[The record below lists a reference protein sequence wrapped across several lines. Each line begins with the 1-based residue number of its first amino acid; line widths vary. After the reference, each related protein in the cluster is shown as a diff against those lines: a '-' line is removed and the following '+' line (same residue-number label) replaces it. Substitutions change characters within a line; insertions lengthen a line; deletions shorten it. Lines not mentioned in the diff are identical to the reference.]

1 RRIKDPAAVEGYVR
15 RTMINTATSWWRS
28 RRHRE
33 LPVDLLPERGH
44 ANEIDARLEQE
55 AMWRHLQGLPAK
67 QRAVL
72 VLRYYEA
79 MTEVEIAEVLNI
91 SRGTV
96 KSHTSRALHALR
108 RQLAGDHEAQE
119 AVTP

>member
-1 RRIKDPAAVEGYVR
+1 IKDPAAVEGYVR

-28 RRHRE
+28 RRYLE
-33 LPVDLLPERGH
+33 QPVDMLPERGQV
-44 ANEIDARLEQE
+44 NEIDARLEQA
-55 AMWRHLQGLPAK
+55 AMWRHLLGPPAK

-96 KSHTSRALHALR
+96 KSHTSRALNALR
-108 RQLAGDHEAQE
+108 RQLVGDHEERE